1 MAAITP
7 ITAITSNKK
16 KSIKHVLLDVV
27 EETTSNDL
35 FTVAY
40 RPYTQSEFIPCALI
54 PMIMEHH
61 FPSAAHLYA
70 FSDTHVLY
78 KIKIKDLLTGPV
90 KNWEYNRP
98 PDLGR
103 CPDIARY
110 IYNSK
115 SVIDTMFYASFNNR
129 KETFEILDGIHRLT
143 ALKIIAEENMKPAD
157 LLTGGEFGSNS
168 DANWLYEQYVIVNIR
183 FNASLGTLI
192 EIFKT
197 LNKSQT
203 VPDLYIKD
211 QAREKREIIDM
222 IANEWFGRYKKHF
235 SSSASPNLGNTN
247 RNRFVEL
254 LDNLYDKNGI
264 DETCPN
270 KLRTL
275 LDKMN
280 QFVAQN
286 IPVKATADMRL
297 KCRESGCYLFLY
309 KNEKLS
315 NFSYLK

>member
-1 MAAITP
+1 MATNTMATN
-7 ITAITSNKK
+7 TMATNKK
-16 KSIKHVLLDVV
+16 KSAKHVLLEVV

-40 RPYTQSEFIPCALI
+40 MPYTQTEFIPCTLI
-54 PMIMEHH
+54 PMLMDHY
-61 FPSAAHLYA
+61 FPSVSTMIHA

-78 KIKIKDLLTGPV
+78 KIKIRDLLNGPV

-129 KETFEILDGIHRLT
+129 KKTFEILDGIHRLT
-143 ALKIIAEENMKPAD
+143 ALKIIAEENKKPPD
-157 LLTGGEFGSNS
+157 FLNGTDFGSNS
-168 DANWLYEQYVIVNIR
+168 DANWLYDQYVIVNIR

-211 QAREKREIIDM
+211 QAREKREIIDR
-222 IANEWFGRYKKHF
+222 IANEWFVRYKKHF
-235 SSSASPNLGNTN
+235 SSSASPYLGNTN
-247 RNRFVEL
+247 RNKFVEL
-254 LDNLYDKNGI
+254 LDTLYDKNDI
-264 DETCPN
+264 DETSAN

-280 QFVAQN
+280 QNVAQN
-286 IPVKATADMRL
+286 IPAKATVDMRL
-297 KCRESGCYLFLY
+297 KCKETGCYLFLY

-315 NFSYLK
+315 NLAI